1 MLPVFKTRSLPG
13 IFEEFLSGNLLP
25 NFIEEGAWKSTP
37 AVNIYENNEKFE
49 IEIAAPG
56 LEKEDFKIDLK
67 DEYLTVFSER
77 KDKKEEKEKG
87 KVVRSEFRYS
97 SFQRSFSLPHEI
109 DVTAINATHKNG
121 VLTIELPKKVEY
133 KNNLSRQIEIQ

>member
-13 IFEEFLSGNLLP
+13 LFDEFFNGNLLP
-25 NFIEEGAWKSTP
+25 NYIEEGAWKSTP
-37 AVNIYENNEKFE
+37 AVNIFENNEKFE

-56 LEKEDFKIDLK
+56 LEKEDFKIELK
-67 DEYLTVFSER
+67 EEYLLVYSEK

-87 KVVRSEFRYS
+87 KVVRTEFRYS
-97 SFQRSFSLPHEI
+97 SFQRSFALPKNI

-121 VLTIELPKKVEY
+121 VLIIELPKKVEQ
-133 KNNLSRQIEIQ
+133 KDSSVRQIEIQ

>member
-1 MLPVFKTRSLPG
+1 MLPVFKSKNLPG
-13 IFEEFLSGNLLP
+13 LFDEFFSGNLLP

-37 AVNIYENNEKFE
+37 AVNIYETNEQFE

-56 LEKEDFKIDLK
+56 LEKEDFKINLK
-67 DEYLTVFSER
+67 DEYLTVWSEK

-87 KVVRSEFRYS
+87 KLVRSEFRYS

-109 DVTAINATHKNG
+109 DVTAINATHRNG
-121 VLTIELPKKVEY
+121 ILTISLPKKVEY